1 MEMRNG
7 FLGRMGE
14 GGGGGGG
21 GAGLGWPIGASPAP
35 TQVAPSPKMQPP
47 PSTAAAAAVGIVGA
61 QSHQHQQPATMTG
74 PPTGVSCKQR
84 AKNGNSAHLKKLLD
98 VNLNNGKTNGDKS
111 KISIR
116 VLLEKTEKSENPMA
130 FTPGVLLL

>member
-14 GGGGGGG
+14 GGGGG

-35 TQVAPSPKMQPP
+35 TQGATSQVAPSPKMQPP
-47 PSTAAAAAVGIVGA
+47 PSTAAAAGIVGA

-84 AKNGNSAHLKKLLD
+84 AKNGN
-98 VNLNNGKTNGDKS
+98 T
-111 KISIR
+111 
-116 VLLEKTEKSENPMA
+116 
-130 FTPGVLLL
+130 